1 MEYLRAGQAVALLQ
15 GGAQLVTSF
24 ESGFI
29 VIDGKANG
37 VRRNVIDKLRI
48 TGRIEIAE
56 RKWPMI
62 WWQWVPPQS

>member
-37 VRRNVIDKLRI
+37 VRRNVIDKLRSN
-48 TGRIEIAE
+48 GRIEVS
-56 RKWPMI
+56 RKKWPMT
-62 WWQWVPPQS
+62 WWQWVEPS